1 MKKMKMLD
9 TTYPH
14 IVKENGQPARL
25 ESHPRT
31 RVAMIV
37 MDYLAHGWS
46 PDEIHRQHPHLT
58 LAEVHAAMGYY
69 YDHQEEI
76 DAEITAELEDVDR
89 AMQNPQR
96 SPVWLKLKA
105 KGLIK

>member
-1 MKKMKMLD
+1 MERTNMVA

-14 IVKENGQPARL
+14 IAKENGQPARL
-25 ESHPRT
+25 ETHPRI

-37 MDYLAHGWS
+37 MDYLAYGWS

-69 YDHQEEI
+69 YDHQQEI

-89 AMQNPQR
+89 AMQNPKR
-96 SPVWLKLKA
+96 SPAWLKLKA
-105 KGLIK
+105 KGLI

>member
-1 MKKMKMLD
+1 MVV

-25 ESHPRT
+25 ETHRRT

-37 MDYLAHGWS
+37 IDYLAYGWS

-69 YDHQEEI
+69 YDHQQEI

-89 AMQNPQR
+89 AMQNPKR